1 MIANPIPW
9 PDGCRCAVAITF
21 DMDADS
27 ILHLAHPDSA
37 DNRVMS
43 LSMLRYGP
51 EIAVPRILDM
61 YRRFGMKQ
69 TFFIPAW
76 SMEHYPQAVEAILKD
91 GHEIGHHGYLHEH
104 PNELTR
110 EDELYWMQRSIAVI
124 EKMTGQRPRG
134 NRAPSYRFSRNSLD
148 HLVSE
153 GFTYDASLMGD
164 DIPYVL
170 RNDSGSVVE
179 MPSHYAMDD
188 WAHYMTS
195 RDLAYMMQ
203 PKAPSDAMRS
213 YREEFDSVWRHGGL
227 WLAVWHPFLSGRL
240 ARCDAIA
247 ELIEYMQKKGGVWF
261 ARLEDIAAHVRD
273 LERQGKWKPRTD
285 QLPYYI
291 SPIPELN
298 KE

>member
-1 MIANPIPW
+1 MLANPIPW
-9 PDGCRCAVAITF
+9 PNGCRCAVAITF

-37 DNRVMS
+37 DNRVMA

-51 EIAVPRILDM
+51 EVAIPRILAM

-76 SMEHYPQAVEAILKD
+76 SMERYPAAVEAILRD

-104 PNELTR
+104 PNELSR
-110 EDELYWMQRSIAVI
+110 EDELYWMQRSIEVI
-124 EKMTGQRPRG
+124 TSMTGQRPRG
-134 NRAPSYRFSRNSLD
+134 HRAPSYRFSRNSLD

-153 GFTYDASLMGD
+153 GFHYDASLMGD
-164 DIPYVL
+164 DIPYL
-170 RNDSGSVVE
+170 LDNGSGSVVE

-203 PKAPSDAMRS
+203 PKATSDAMKAF
-213 YREEFDSVWRHGGL
+213 REEFDSVWRHGGM
-227 WLAVWHPFLSGRL
+227 WLAVWHPFLSGRM
-240 ARCDAIA
+240 ARCDAIE
-247 ELIEYMQKKGGVWF
+247 ELLTYMHDKGGVWF
-261 ARLEDIAAHVRD
+261 ARLEDIAAHVRG
-273 LERQGKWKPRTD
+273 LEASGQWRPRRDT
-285 QLPYYI
+285 LPYYV
-291 SPIPELN
+291 SPIPEL
-298 KE
+298 KKP

>member
-37 DNRVMS
+37 DNRVMA

-51 EIAVPRILDM
+51 EVAVPRILDM

-76 SMEHYPQAVEAILKD
+76 SMERYPAAVEAILKD
-91 GHEIGHHGYLHEH
+91 DHEIGHHGYLHEH
-104 PNELTR
+104 PNELSR
-110 EDELYWMQRSIAVI
+110 EDEFYWMQRSIAVI

-134 NRAPSYRFSRNSLD
+134 HRAPSYRFSRNSLD
-148 HLVSE
+148 HLVAE
-153 GFTYDASLMGD
+153 GFAYDASLMGD
-164 DIPYVL
+164 DIPYL
-170 RNDSGSVVE
+170 LANGSGSLVE

-203 PKAPSDAMRS
+203 PKATSDAMRAF
-213 YREEFDSVWRHGGL
+213 REEFDSVWRHGGL

-247 ELIEYMQKKGGVWF
+247 ELLDYMHGKGGVWF
-261 ARLEDIAAHVRD
+261 ARLEDIAAHVRR
-273 LERQGKWKPRTD
+273 LEASGAWTPRRD
-285 QLPYYI
+285 HLPYYV
-291 SPIPELN
+291 SPIPEL
-298 KE
+298 KRP